1 MRLLGR
7 TGRGAHLQREHHEG
21 HADHDDHQ
29 QLGRPDLGGD
39 VAVAHRGEGD
49 DAEVE
54 GREERQV
61 LAGPLQVLDAAGPA
75 SPGRQGRGR
84 LCPLATQR
92 LSDVSLHHPEEQG
105 PRHRQAPAAW
115 ARSASTPC
123 RSQPGQHAG
132 PPPGLP
138 FLPGGSFEAPGK
150 VTWSS
155 DAELHGA
162 SEGLG
167 SAGVAW
173 AQAVS
178 HAGHPGPQ
186 GLIITQEVGQRG
198 VCRPGRCRAGRV
210 SFPHPT
216 PSPCP
221 QTGVSWWQG
230 LGPRHVP
237 SEGRPM
243 ALWEPYAWSRWT
255 PWLLGGSGWI
265 TLWTPRPRCLCG
277 HE

>member
-1 MRLLGR
+1 M
-7 TGRGAHLQREHHEG
+7 TGSRRPAPGAGCRRSCKSRPSGPRPPLPSG
-21 HADHDDHQ
+21 HPETE
-29 QLGRPDLGGD
+29 RR
-39 VAVAHRGEGD
+39 VA
-49 DAEVE
+49 
-54 GREERQV
+54 
-61 LAGPLQVLDAAGPA
+61 A
-75 SPGRQGRGR
+75 SPGGAG
-84 LCPLATQR
+84 PPSPT
-92 LSDVSLHHPEEQG
+92 G
-105 PRHRQAPAAW
+105 PRCLGPL
-115 ARSASTPC
+115 
-123 RSQPGQHAG
+123 GQHSLPEPARPARG
-132 PPPGLP
+132 APPGLP

-162 SEGLG
+162 SESLG

-198 VCRPGRCRAGRV
+198 VCRPGRCRAGQV

-237 SEGRPM
+237 SEGRPT